1 MNTSEHDY
9 MVKSLVSFYSED
21 AIHEAKILLFEE
33 SIETKLRLKTYRNE
47 KAKRDC
53 EDIVMKLNEVGS
65 ACPRFVAADLNNVPI
80 ITSDAFDLAKLSNNI
95 EHVLKLESHVS
106 DSFTTL
112 SCLQADF
119 NTILK
124 RCSKIDMLTDEV
136 MALKLS
142 IAAKDGGLPL
152 PQPIS
157 SGDNDNEV
165 SHQSDDNSEQSESSD
180 DDDISFEADDE
191 REEPEQ
197 ELIEPK
203 FNRPTTSHDHQ
214 TKMTEGGF
222 KLVCKSGKSSRTF
235 TNSSLR
241 FNQQADGSLKTVNR
255 HDRSNKFCSVFVSNL
270 TTETKSA
277 DVVSFL
283 HKKHNRQFKV
293 VQIPSKF
300 NDCVSFK
307 VVVPV
312 GMKDTMLDKR
322 NWTKNVYVRE
332 FFENSRGLA
341 NLSAKY

>member
-1 MNTSEHDY
+1 MCMHSWLDHVAFLINPNNG
-9 MVKSLVSFYSED
+9 
-21 AIHEAKILLFEE
+21 IIN
-33 SIETKLRLKTYRNE
+33 LKELT
-47 KAKRDC
+47 
-53 EDIVMKLNEVGS
+53 
-65 ACPRFVAADLNNVPI
+65 I
-80 ITSDAFDLAKLSNNI
+80 ITLSSCINKTNIINVSYLLA
-95 EHVLKLESHVS
+95 HY
-106 DSFTTL
+106 
-112 SCLQADF
+112 
-119 NTILK
+119 
-124 RCSKIDMLTDEV
+124 
-136 MALKLS
+136 S
-142 IAAKDGGLPL
+142 I
-152 PQPIS
+152 
-157 SGDNDNEV
+157 
-165 SHQSDDNSEQSESSD
+165 
-180 DDDISFEADDE
+180 F
-191 REEPEQ
+191 EQ